1 MHVGVDIGGTFTDLV
16 RYQDGQLQIH
26 KLLSTPDDPARAM
39 LAGLEAITPGGLV
52 ALQQVSH
59 GSTVATN
66 AILERK
72 GARTALL
79 TTQGFRDLLF
89 IGRQNRP
96 DLYALQP
103 TLPPPLIPRPWCY
116 EVPERLDPAGMVLT
130 PLDVTALDRVLDAMQ
145 AEQIESVAVCF
156 LYSYRNPAH
165 EQAVKARM
173 MERGL
178 FTEAQIA
185 LSSEVLPEFREYERA
200 STVALDAYVRP
211 VMSRYLRRLE
221 TSLHTSSEPS
231 RSGQGA
237 AVPGLRIMKS
247 DGGVVSAA
255 RAREQAVQTVLSGPA
270 AGVIGAWH
278 LARLA
283 GFDRLLT
290 MDIGGTSTD
299 VALCPGA
306 PLHRPESEIDG
317 LPLRIRLLD
326 IETIGAG
333 GGSIAR
339 LDAGGALRVGPE
351 SAGAMPGPICYGR
364 GGTQVTV
371 SDANAVLGRLDAGHF
386 LGGAMRLDADSAR
399 AAVTRLADQLGLSVE
414 RAAQGVIDI
423 ANANID
429 RALRRVSVARGHD
442 PRGFTLM
449 AFGGAGPLHA
459 CEVAERLSIPRVL
472 IPRYP
477 GVLCALGLLVADV
490 RLDYSAAIL
499 QRADDA
505 LVGRLTTALHD
516 LTRRAEADLDREG
529 IPDSARTLTASL
541 EMRYQGQAFELVVP
555 YSGIEPPRRQEGQAD
570 SREIESAAISAL
582 IASFHQAH
590 ERTYGHALRGRAVEV
605 VTLRL
610 VAIGLTEKPTF
621 DAAPLGESRPATP
634 LQQRADGTVLYD
646 RAALHPGDTLVGPAL
661 IFQLDST
668 TWLPAGWSVRV
679 DGYGN
684 LVGEKMS

>member
-16 RYQDGQLQIH
+16 RYEGGQLHIH

-39 LAGLEAITPGGLV
+39 LAGLEAITPGGLA

-103 TLPPPLIPRPWCY
+103 TLPPPLNPREWCY
-116 EVPERLDPAGMVLT
+116 DVPERLDHTGAVLT
-130 PLDVTALDRVLDAMQ
+130 PLDMTRLDAVLDFMQ
-145 AEQIESVAVCF
+145 AAGIEAVAVCL

-165 EQAVKARM
+165 EQAIKTRM
-173 MERGL
+173 IERGL
-178 FTEAQIA
+178 FTDSQIA

-211 VMSRYLRRLE
+211 VMSRYLSRLE
-221 TSLHTSSEPS
+221 SSLGTSPIPPLQSAGEGV
-231 RSGQGA
+231 RGW
-237 AVPGLRIMKS
+237 GLRIMKS

-255 RAREQAVQTVLSGPA
+255 RAREQAVQTALSGPA

-278 LARLA
+278 LAKLA
-283 GFDRLLT
+283 GFDRILT

-306 PLHRPESEIDG
+306 PQHRPESEIDG

-399 AAVTRLADQLGLSVE
+399 AALSALADRMDLPVE

-529 IPDSARTLTASL
+529 VVESARTLMASL

-555 YSGIEPPRRQEGQAD
+555 YSGIELPSHKEAALRHQECHVD
-570 SREIESAAISAL
+570 SREGESAAISTL

-590 ERTYGHALRGRAVEV
+590 ERAYGHALRGRAVEV

-621 DAAPLGESRPATP
+621 EAAPLAQARPAAP
-634 LQQRADGTVLYD
+634 IHHRADGTALYD
-646 RAALHPGDTLVGPAL
+646 RGPSNRATRL
-661 IFQLDST
+661 L
-668 TWLPAGWSVRV
+668 ARH
-679 DGYGN
+679 
-684 LVGEKMS
+684 

>member
-16 RYQDGQLQIH
+16 RFQDGQLYIH

-39 LAGLEAITPGGLV
+39 LAGLEAVTPGGLA

-103 TLPPPLIPRPWCY
+103 TLPPPLIPRGWCY
-116 EVPERLDPAGMVLT
+116 EVPERLDPTGVVLT
-130 PLDVTALDRVLDAMQ
+130 PLDMTALDRVLDAMQ
-145 AEQIESVAVCF
+145 TEQIESVAVCF

-173 MERGL
+173 IERGL
-178 FTEAQIA
+178 FSEAQIA

-211 VMSRYLRRLE
+211 VMSRYLSRLE
-221 TSLHTSSEPS
+221 TSLQTSPVHPH
-231 RSGQGA
+231 SGQGA
-237 AVPGLRIMKS
+237 AVAGLRIMKS
-247 DGGVVSAA
+247 DGGVISAA
-255 RAREQAVQTVLSGPA
+255 RAREQAVQTALSGPA

-371 SDANAVLGRLDAGHF
+371 SDSNAVLGRLDAGHF
-386 LGGAMRLDADSAR
+386 LGGAMRLDAESAR
-399 AAVTRLADQLGLSVE
+399 AAVTMLADQLGLPVE

-499 QRADDA
+499 QRVDDA
-505 LVGRLTTALHD
+505 LAGRLGTALHD
-516 LTRRAEADLDREG
+516 LTRRAEADLKREG
-529 IPDSARTLTASL
+529 IPDSACTLTGSL
-541 EMRYQGQAFELVVP
+541 EMRYQGQAYELSVP
-555 YSGIEPPRRQEGQAD
+555 LSD
-570 SREIESAAISAL
+570 TLAASDTYAL
-582 IASFHQAH
+582 IDRFHEAH
-590 ERTYGHALRGRAVEV
+590 ERAYGHALHGRAVEV

-610 VAIGLTEKPTF
+610 VAVGLTEKPTF
-621 DAAPLGESRPATP
+621 EAAPVAHVRPAIP
-634 LQQRADGTVLYD
+634 LQQRTDGTALYD
-646 RAALHPGDTLVGPAL
+646 RAALQPGDTLVGPAL

-668 TWLPAGWSVRV
+668 TWLPAGWSARV

-684 LVGEKMS
+684 LVAESNPE

>member
-16 RYQDGQLQIH
+16 RFQDGQLYIH

-39 LAGLEAITPGGLV
+39 LAGLEAVTPGGLA

-103 TLPPPLIPRPWCY
+103 TLPPPLIPRAWCY
-116 EVPERLDPAGMVLT
+116 EVPERLDPTGAVLT
-130 PLDVTALDRVLDAMQ
+130 PLDMTALDRVLDAMQ
-145 AEQIESVAVCF
+145 TEQIESVAVCF
-156 LYSYRNPAH
+156 LYSYRNLAH
-165 EQAVKARM
+165 EHAVKARM
-173 MERGL
+173 IERGL
-178 FTEAQIA
+178 FSEGQIA

-200 STVALDAYVRP
+200 STVALDAFVRP
-211 VMSRYLRRLE
+211 VMSRYLSRLE
-221 TSLHTSSEPS
+221 TSLQTSPMHPH
-231 RSGQGA
+231 SGQGA
-237 AVPGLRIMKS
+237 AVAGLRIMKS
-247 DGGVVSAA
+247 DGGVISAA
-255 RAREQAVQTVLSGPA
+255 RAREQAVQTALSGPA

-386 LGGAMRLDADSAR
+386 LGGAMRLDAESAR
-399 AAVTRLADQLGLSVE
+399 AAVTRLADQLGLPVE

-472 IPRYP
+472 IPRFP
-477 GVLCALGLLVADV
+477 GVLSALGLLVADV

-499 QRADDA
+499 QRVDDA
-505 LVGRLTTALHD
+505 LAGRLGTALHD
-516 LTRRAEADLDREG
+516 LTRRAEADLKREG

-541 EMRYQGQAFELVVP
+541 EMRYQGQAYELSVP
-555 YSGIEPPRRQEGQAD
+555 LSDTLPASD
-570 SREIESAAISAL
+570 THAL
-582 IASFHQAH
+582 IDRFHEAH
-590 ERTYGHALRGRAVEV
+590 ERAYGHALHGRAVEV

-610 VAIGLTEKPTF
+610 VAVGLTEKPTF
-621 DAAPLGESRPATP
+621 EAAPVAQVRPASP
-634 LQQRADGTVLYD
+634 LQQRADGTALYD
-646 RAALHPGDTLVGPAL
+646 RAALQPGDALVGPAL

-668 TWLPAGWSVRV
+668 TWLPAGWSARV

-684 LVGEKMS
+684 LVAESNLE